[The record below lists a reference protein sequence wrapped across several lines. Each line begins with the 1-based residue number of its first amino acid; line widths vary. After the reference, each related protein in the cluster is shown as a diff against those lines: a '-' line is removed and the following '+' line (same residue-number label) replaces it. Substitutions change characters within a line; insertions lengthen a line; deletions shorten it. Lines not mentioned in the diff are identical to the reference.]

1 MQCRAGKAS
10 ANTDHLVRLVVS
22 RHVREGLLE
31 SCWLEENLRR
41 AEAVREQI
49 GQEDR
54 RQNSTSMMYKHNGI
68 HLLILSKGLLVHLVN
83 LFLEGLL
90 GHVSLQLQRVGE
102 DAIVAE
108 AGWVQPDL
116 LGQLEA
122 NQTIMLSLL
131 CDLVKNHLGNGS
143 ILTQFFE

>member
-1 MQCRAGKAS
+1 
-10 ANTDHLVRLVVS
+10 
-22 RHVREGLLE
+22 
-31 SCWLEENLRR
+31 
-41 AEAVREQI
+41 
-49 GQEDR
+49 
-54 RQNSTSMMYKHNGI
+54 MYKHNGI